1 MEMKLIKTLNNLKK
15 TEQGTRFFN
24 NGNFLIFSKIKRIF
38 AKGIPQKYLNVT
50 NPLN

>member
-1 MEMKLIKTLNNLKK
+1 MTLSKTIQNPQK

-24 NGNFLIFSKIKRIF
+24 NGNFLIFSKIKRIL
-38 AKGIPQKYLNVT
+38 AKEIPQKYLNVT